1 MTFCASAE
9 LLEVQIIT
17 ISGTISEEHN
27 DDSNVDSKGEYADI
41 LGLQFEELIVGL
53 KIDGVLNVASILDIR
68 KTHYSDKNKFFTIPE
83 TQNYM
88 IRQYTD
94 DIDTGL
100 LVMESIIERTKLLL
114 ASIEYCK
121 VISRDR
127 PGDLALQNKSGIG
140 ADSSSSDEE
149 LGNKEKRMQ
158 VL

>member
-1 MTFCASAE
+1 
-9 LLEVQIIT
+9 
-17 ISGTISEEHN
+17 
-27 DDSNVDSKGEYADI
+27 
-41 LGLQFEELIVGL
+41 
-53 KIDGVLNVASILDIR
+53 
-68 KTHYSDKNKFFTIPE
+68 
-83 TQNYM
+83 M